1 MDIER
6 FAADRDRES
15 VRACHEIYLSG
26 GPADDPHVPPL
37 SLRSFAGWME
47 LGWTEDPSETW
58 LARDRAGQ
66 PCGWYVITL
75 PQRENRHHAAVCP
88 VVHDSR
94 RRAGLGTALL
104 RHAAERAQRHGR
116 TLLTAETREGSPG
129 AAFAAALG
137 ARRPATWSRRV
148 LDLRAAPAGHM
159 ARLRARA
166 EPAARGYSLLSW
178 AGPVPGD
185 WVAPV
190 AAINAAMADAPL
202 DAGHE
207 AQIWD
212 AERVRQDDHRR
223 AVQGWRSYAVA
234 ARPSAT
240 GELAGLTQVSVDPV
254 HPAWGVQE
262 LTAVAGP
269 HRGHRLGL
277 LVKVAMLELLAE
289 REPQLTRI
297 VTGNADGNAHM
308 IAINDEL
315 GYTVLD
321 RWPSWEMEVARALV
335 PPRDQG
341 RLPVPVGAAV
351 NPAGG

>member
-1 MDIER
+1 MDLQR
-6 FAADRDRES
+6 FAADRDSEP

-26 GPADDPHVPPL
+26 MPADDPHVPPL
-37 SLRSFAGWME
+37 SLRDFTGWLV

-58 LARDRAGQ
+58 LARDSTGR
-66 PCGWYVITL
+66 PCGWYLLTL
-75 PQRENRHHAAVCP
+75 PRRENQHHADLSA
-88 VVHDSR
+88 VVHASR

-104 RHAAERAQRHGR
+104 RHAAGRADRRGR
-116 TLLTAETREGSPG
+116 SLLTAEAREGSPG

-137 ARRPATWSRRV
+137 ARRAAGSSRRV
-148 LDLRAAPAGHM
+148 LDLTAVPAGHL
-159 ARLRARA
+159 ATLRARA

-185 WVAPV
+185 WIAAV
-190 AAINAAMADAPL
+190 AAINVAMADAPR

-207 AQIWD
+207 AQLWD

-223 AVQGWRSYAVA
+223 AVQGWRSYVVAV
-234 ARPSAT
+234 RSLVT
-240 GELAGLTQVSVDPV
+240 GELAGLTQVSVDPAY
-254 HPAWGVQE
+254 PAWGLQE

-277 LVKVAMLELLAE
+277 LVKVAMLELLAG

-297 VTGNADGNAHM
+297 VTGNADGNEHM

-315 GYTVLD
+315 GYTLLD
-321 RWPSWEMEVARALV
+321 RWPSWEMEVARA
-335 PPRDQG
+335 PAHPA
-341 RLPVPVGAAV
+341 PAV
-351 NPAGG
+351 APSPDGG